1 MRKVSE
7 SKKLRAEA
15 EENTK
20 AIIERKDALEK
31 ELVGVKKALAE
42 KDAALKGYVAAD
54 DAKIQEAYYQGQ
66 YGCIASVK
74 PKVQQ
79 NLQVY
84 FTKGWVAALDKKQV
98 ESLSSL
104 RQESNIAI
112 PQELVIIPN
121 PEIHAII
128 NDESLA
134 CEVGG
139 AGLVAR
145 SGGEVTSSATMSI
158 IEEPPHA

>member
-54 DAKIQEAYYQGQ
+54 DAKI
-66 YGCIASVK
+66 
-74 PKVQQ
+74 
-79 NLQVY
+79 
-84 FTKGWVAALDKKQV
+84 
-98 ESLSSL
+98 
-104 RQESNIAI
+104 
-112 PQELVIIPN
+112 
-121 PEIHAII
+121 
-128 NDESLA
+128 
-134 CEVGG
+134 
-139 AGLVAR
+139 
-145 SGGEVTSSATMSI
+145 
-158 IEEPPHA
+158 

>member
-1 MRKVSE
+1 
-7 SKKLRAEA
+7 
-15 EENTK
+15 
-20 AIIERKDALEK
+20 
-31 ELVGVKKALAE
+31 
-42 KDAALKGYVAAD
+42 
-54 DAKIQEAYYQGQ
+54 
-66 YGCIASVK
+66 
-74 PKVQQ
+74 VQQ

-84 FTKGWVAALDKKQV
+84 FTKRWVAALDKMQV
-98 ESLSSL
+98 EALSSL

-112 PQELVIIPN
+112 PQELFIIPN

-134 CEVGG
+134 CEIGG

-145 SGGEVTSSATMSI
+145 SGGEVTNSATMSI